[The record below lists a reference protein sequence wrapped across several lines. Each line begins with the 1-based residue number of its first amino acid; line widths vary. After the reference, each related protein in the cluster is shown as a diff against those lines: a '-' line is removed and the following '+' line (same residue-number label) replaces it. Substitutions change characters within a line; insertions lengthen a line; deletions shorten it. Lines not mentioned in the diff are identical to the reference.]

1 MDWLGLIIVG
11 AVVGVLG
18 RLLHP
23 GREPMGFVVTIFIGI
38 VSLLVG
44 GALLDGFWS
53 YLVGV
58 VVAVV
63 AVTGYSRFTRRPA
76 V

>member
-1 MDWLGLIIVG
+1 MDWLWLIVVG

-38 VSLLVG
+38 LSLLVG
-44 GALLDGFWS
+44 GALFDGLWS

-63 AVTGYSRFTRRPA
+63 AVTLYSRFTTRPA

>member
-1 MDWLGLIIVG
+1 
-11 AVVGVLG
+11 
-18 RLLHP
+18 
-23 GREPMGFVVTIFIGI
+23 MGFVVTIFIGI
-38 VSLLVG
+38 LSLLVG

-63 AVTGYSRFTRRPA
+63 AVTLYARFTTRPA